1 MHANPQRLSLK
12 EPGEVPPL
20 RPVPPGPKL
29 EQPMLRFLRLLRLA
43 FWRAFVHD
51 SFATAKAS
59 AYSSI
64 LTFFPVLL
72 IIGSGLANWRKGA
85 PYLREITYALGSIL
99 PAGGNTALSYL
110 KGTEG
115 HPVGLLTTPSVI
127 TLWTASGVMISWMDG
142 F

>member
-1 MHANPQRLSLK
+1 MHASPQRLPLK
-12 EPGEVPPL
+12 EPGEVPAL
-20 RPVPPGPKL
+20 RPTPPGPKL
-29 EQPMLRFLRLLRLA
+29 ETPMLRFFRVLRLA

-51 SFATAKAS
+51 AFATAKAS

-72 IIGSGLANWRKGA
+72 IVGSGLASWRKGA

-110 KGTEG
+110 KGAAA
-115 HPVGLLTTPSVI
+115 HPVRLLTTTSVI
-127 TLWTASGVMISWMDG
+127 TLWTASW
-142 F
+142 